1 MNLSIRHVA
10 IVVRDMDAALR
21 FYRDALG
28 LEMTERRQVPEE
40 AVEIAFLPTGKKEEG
55 GEIELVQPLD
65 EESGVARFLAK
76 RGEGLHHICLAV
88 EDVEAAM
95 ERLRAAGVRLLS
107 EKPHV
112 NVHGVRYVFVHP
124 QSAHGVLIEL
134 YEAPE

>member
-10 IVVRDMDAALR
+10 IVVRDMDVALR

-40 AVEIAFLPTGKKEEG
+40 AVEIAFLPASEEEDG
-55 GEIELVQPLD
+55 GEIELIQPLD
-65 EESGVARFLAK
+65 GESGVARFLAK

-95 ERLRAAGVRLLS
+95 ERLRAARVHLLS
-107 EKPHV
+107 EKPRV
-112 NVHGVRYVFVHP
+112 DAHGVRYVFVHP
-124 QSAHGVLIEL
+124 QSAHGVLMEL
-134 YEAPE
+134 YEATE

>member
-40 AVEIAFLPTGKKEEG
+40 AVEIAFLSIGKKEEG
-55 GEIELVQPLD
+55 GEIELIQPLD
-65 EESGVARFLAK
+65 GESGAARFLAK

-95 ERLRAAGVRLLS
+95 ERLRAAGVRLLD
-107 EKPHV
+107 EEPRV
-112 NVHGVRYVFVHP
+112 DVHGVRYVFVHP
-124 QSAHGVLIEL
+124 QSAHGVLMEL
-134 YEAPE
+134 YEATE